1 MKLTF
6 MPTVHHKYVRQN
18 INFIYKLEGK
28 VRNNLKKLPI
38 NNISIPI
45 CNNPLAIHRKPR
57 FLMFLQNQKKIAPKI
72 NNKNR
77 FIII

>member
-6 MPTVHHKYVRQN
+6 IPTVHHTYVRQN

-45 CNNPLAIHRKPR
+45 CNKPLAIHRIPR
-57 FLMFLQNQKKIAPKI
+57 FLMFLYNQKKVAPKI
-72 NNKNR
+72 NNKIR

>member
-6 MPTVHHKYVRQN
+6 MPTVHHMYVRQN

-38 NNISIPI
+38 NNICLLYTSD
-45 CNNPLAIHRKPR
+45 A
-57 FLMFLQNQKKIAPKI
+57 ADE
-72 NNKNR
+72 
-77 FIII
+77 